1 MIWGNRFDE
10 NTSPEV
16 CRKIDD
22 YVTSTLGPYL
32 QTKQNEVIIS
42 QFLGEIFELIVIETI
57 YMDSDYHS
65 FFCQLNL
72 LNSKVAII

>member
-22 YVTSTLGPYL
+22 YVASTLGPYL

-42 QFLGEIFELIVIETI
+42 QL
-57 YMDSDYHS
+57 
-65 FFCQLNL
+65 FFYVLEKYSN
-72 LNSKVAII
+72 

>member
-22 YVTSTLGPYL
+22 YIASTLGPYL
-32 QTKQNEVIIS
+32 QTKQNEIILS
-42 QFLGEIFELIVIETI
+42 QLFGEIFELIVIETI
-57 YMDSDYHS
+57 YMDSDYDS
-65 FFCQLNL
+65 FFA
-72 LNSKVAII
+72 S